1 MIPSKQEYD
10 KAKEIVI
17 AYENEQKRIY
27 DIKVEAFAQD
37 LKEYFSKNLIDGR
50 IKLKEFKLEKST
62 TGGRG
67 DIIPIDPSLE
77 EYYDGGN
84 NKDIK
89 ELCKKHDV
97 NFSIVYWCYHK

>member
-1 MIPSKQEYD
+1 MIPSKEEYN
-10 KAKEIVI
+10 KAKEIVD

-37 LKEYFSKNLIDGR
+37 LKKYFAGNLIDGR
-50 IKLKEFKLEKST
+50 IQLNEFKLEKL
-62 TGGRG
+62 GLGRG
-67 DIIPIDPSLE
+67 DIIPVDPSLE

-97 NFSIVYWCYHK
+97 DFGIVYWCYHK